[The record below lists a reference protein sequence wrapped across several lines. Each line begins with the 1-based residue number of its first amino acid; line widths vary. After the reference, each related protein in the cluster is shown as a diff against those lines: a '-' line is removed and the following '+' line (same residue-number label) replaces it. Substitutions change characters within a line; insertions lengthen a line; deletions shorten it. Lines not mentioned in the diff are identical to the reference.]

1 MKHTYFYII
10 LVLSLISF
18 YIYCT
23 NRKEL
28 FTNNSKMLRVIKPNY
43 NLNKYHPIGIKVNN
57 LERRENFKETSLTKK
72 ELMKQYDYD
81 TLIYNVF
88 LSYNNENLVIIGPP
102 LFNFYEKFFPIHFEG
117 FGMNFKIQ
125 KDKNERYSF
134 VEHPFFFKI
143 LIPLKNYRVKDMNNI
158 SFIFKNKE
166 QIDVKIPKNK
176 YKCKNRILMTTQKD
190 NKVNWIKDWISY
202 YKKRYSI
209 DNIIIFDNNSDN
221 TSELCNKIN
230 TNNIDVIPYNY
241 NYGVTKN
248 HGTGFFQ
255 NSNFEIAKLQFC
267 RNNVIFFNFDIDELL
282 QIIPTK
288 LNTLIEKNNGIVNFN
303 FKEWRVPMTIDANKN
318 QNYSFKNFKHK
329 QTKPSPNGYA
339 TKYVA
344 TIQDNEKTKLGIH
357 FATSNKKQI
366 YLEDHFLHYNGI
378 NTNWKHNRT
387 NLEKPVDTK
396 GLLLIKN

>member
-1 MKHTYFYII
+1 MKYTYFYII
-10 LVLSLISF
+10 LVLALISF
-18 YIYCT
+18 YIYCSK
-23 NRKEL
+23 RKER
-28 FTNNSKMLRVIKPNY
+28 FTNNSKMLRFIKPDY
-43 NLNKYHPIGIKVNN
+43 TLNKYHPIGIKVNN
-57 LERRENFKETSLTKK
+57 LERRENFKGSSLTKK

-88 LSYNNENLVIIGPP
+88 LSYNNKNLVIIGPP
-102 LFNFYEKFFPIHFEG
+102 LFNFYEKFFPMHFEG

-143 LIPLKNYRVKDMNNI
+143 LIPLKDYRVKDMNNI

-166 QIDVKIPKNK
+166 QIDIEIPKNN

-190 NKVNWIKDWISY
+190 NKIEWIKDWISH
-202 YKKRYSI
+202 YKKRYNI
-209 DNIIIFDNNSDN
+209 DNIVIFDNNSDN
-221 TSELCNKIN
+221 TSALCKQIN
-230 TNNIDVIPYNY
+230 TNNIDVIPYKY

-248 HGTGFFQ
+248 HNTGFFQ

-267 RNNVIFFNFDIDELL
+267 RNNVVFFNFDIDELL

-288 LNTLIEKNNGIVNFN
+288 LNTLIEKNNGSVNFN

-318 QNYSFKNFKHK
+318 QNYSFKNFKYK
-329 QTKPSPNGYA
+329 NDKPSPNGYA

-344 TIQDNEKTKLGIH
+344 TIQDNEKTKLAIH
-357 FATSNKKQI
+357 FATSNKKQT
-366 YLEDHFLHYNGI
+366 YLDDHFLHYSGI

-387 NLEKPVDTK
+387 NLEKPVDTTN
-396 GLLLIKN
+396 LLRI

>member
-1 MKHTYFYII
+1 MKYTYIYII
-10 LVLSLISF
+10 LVLALISF
-18 YIYCT
+18 YIYCSK
-23 NRKEL
+23 RKEQ
-28 FTNNSKMLRVIKPNY
+28 FTNNSKMLRFIKPDY

-57 LERRENFKETSLTKK
+57 LERRENFKGSSLTKK

-88 LSYNNENLVIIGPP
+88 LSYNNKKLVIIGPP
-102 LFNFYEKFFPIHFEG
+102 LFNFYDKFFPMHFEG

-143 LIPLKNYRVKDMNNI
+143 LIPLKDYRVKDMNNI

-166 QIDVKIPKNK
+166 QIDIEIPKNN
-176 YKCKNRILMTTQKD
+176 YKCKNRILITTQKD
-190 NKVNWIKDWISY
+190 NKIEWIKDWISH
-202 YKKRYSI
+202 YKKRYNI
-209 DNIIIFDNNSDN
+209 DNIVIFDNNSDN
-221 TSELCNKIN
+221 TSILCKQIN
-230 TNNIDVIPYNY
+230 TNNIDVIPYKY

-248 HGTGFFQ
+248 HNTGFFQ

-267 RNNVIFFNFDIDELL
+267 RNNVVFFNFDIDELL

-288 LNTLIEKNNGIVNFN
+288 LNTLIEKNNGSVNFN

-318 QNYSFKNFKHK
+318 QNYSFKNFKYK
-329 QTKPSPNGYA
+329 NNKPSPYGYA

-357 FATSNKKQI
+357 FATSNKKQT
-366 YLEDHFLHYNGI
+366 YLDDHFLHYSGI

-387 NLEKPVDTK
+387 NLEKPVDTTN
-396 GLLLIKN
+396 LLRI